1 MQQTKISNTEKR
13 VPKGNITF
21 KCQLS
26 EEQKLAKAEIINN
39 KIFVLTGIAG
49 TSKTF
54 LAAQCALDAFFRRDI
69 DRITIMRPTVA
80 TEDIGHL
87 PGNVDE
93 KMSMWMIPII
103 ENMYILYGKDKIDKM
118 IKEGDIRMLPLQFGQ
133 GITFVKEFVILDEA
147 QNATAEQ
154 IEMVLTRTGL
164 GSQIVLT
171 GDVNQI
177 QLKRKSLSGLQR
189 LLDICGLVDNL
200 GSFELKENHRDP
212 IVEEIIRLYNK
223 R

>member
-1 MQQTKISNTEKR
+1 MQEKLANTEKR

-21 KCQLS
+21 KCQLT
-26 EEQKLAKAEIINN
+26 EEQKLAKSKILES

-54 LAAQCALDAFFRRDI
+54 LAAQCALDAFFTRKVN
-69 DRITIMRPTVA
+69 RITIMRPTVA

-93 KMSMWMIPII
+93 KMGMWMIPII
-103 ENMYILYGKDKIDKM
+103 ENMYTLYDKEKIDKM
-118 IKEGDIRMLPLQFGQ
+118 IREGLIRMLPLQFGQ
-133 GITFVKEFVILDEA
+133 GITFVDEFVILDEA

-177 QLKRKSLSGLQR
+177 QLKRKVLSGLQR
-189 LLDICGLVDNL
+189 LLDICGDVKHLD
-200 GSFELKENHRDP
+200 SYELKENHRDP

-223 R
+223 K